1 MKENLKKFLSVI
13 LSVMMLTA
21 ITSCGKDKRKSQL
34 EDATG
39 STKQAEALEKAKEE
53 SLAESKSD
61 ESVNQDKKQS
71 DSYKQEKSDTV
82 SSGSAQEENIEYAPG
97 TLTDNSFE
105 SKFIG
110 VKFSLP
116 SDCRIMSKTD
126 LDNQN
131 DQVKKSDDEA
141 QKYMNYEAVIT
152 NPDDKMQIIVCV
164 DGNKGSYS
172 ELDYLA
178 VVAENYRKA
187 GADVEDNAYP
197 KEIAGKEYLSIS
209 TSSNGGKV
217 SYCVRKSG
225 DYMITFI
232 TVCADGSEDKMD
244 KLLGEFKKY

>member
-1 MKENLKKFLSVI
+1 MKEKLKKFLSVI

-34 EDATG
+34 EEATG
-39 STKQAEALEKAKEE
+39 SAKQAEALEKAKEE
-53 SLAESKSD
+53 SQADNKAD
-61 ESVNQDKKQS
+61 ENAKQDEKKNSSAKNEQS
-71 DSYKQEKSDTV
+71 NAV
-82 SSGSAQEENIEYAPG
+82 SSDNTQEENIEYAPG
-97 TLTDNSFE
+97 TLTDDSFE

-116 SDCRIMSKTD
+116 SDCRMMSKSD

-187 GADVEDNAYP
+187 GAEVEDNAYP